1 MKKSNILN
9 LATLVAL
16 AALVFASALANAQS
30 PTTTAPVVNSENAAR
45 VFLGSEI
52 SHFIGSFGCWLKSTS
67 AGNPDAWEHGDFRMS
82 PDGSIYELS
91 LNGVPV
97 DIDPDKPLA
106 GLPYPT
112 TGIRTQFHFFLN
124 AFDKHGKFLASGNFG
139 TTVLKK
145 GDPIIVKLEAATVP
159 NFIRFV
165 LPAGVNPNNLILE
178 NTEGVSWTFDTR
190 AGGFNIYSDPIS
202 GMGYRII
209 DQGTDIVY
217 GVGHVP
223 PFEEPVS
230 ANESLITL
238 QYEGN
243 VSDLPFSPTRRYV
256 YRQAQKL
263 DGSITNAEGN
273 LVPAKVYMARL
284 GGNSL
289 SVYVNSVRGKVIV
302 KQWVEEGEL
311 PVIAEGLTTT
321 YPDDNTSS
329 GGVSIPAGYDR
340 VIIEVVGELE
350 NPDGFNTS
358 ISSFP
363 EGDGGKG

>member
-1 MKKSNILN
+1 MKKFNIL
-9 LATLVAL
+9 AAFVAL
-16 AALVFASALANAQS
+16 TALVFASAPAKAEMQ
-30 PTTTAPVVNSENAAR
+30 PTPITINSENAAR
-45 VFLGSEI
+45 VFLTSEI
-52 SHFIGSFGCWLKSTS
+52 SYFTGGFGDSLKPVNQSDWS
-67 AGNPDAWEHGDFRMS
+67 NWEYGDFTML
-82 PDGSIYELS
+82 PDGSVQALS

-97 DIDPDKPLA
+97 VIDPNKPLA
-106 GLPYPT
+106 GLPYPAS
-112 TGIRTQFHFFLN
+112 GIRTQLYLYLN
-124 AFDKHGKFLASGNFG
+124 GYDKDGKFVVSGYFE
-139 TTVLKK
+139 TKTLKK

-159 NFIRFV
+159 NFIRFSI
-165 LPAGVNPNNLILE
+165 PTGVNANNLILE
-178 NTEGVSWTFDTR
+178 NTEGSSWIYDIR
-190 AGGFNIYSDPIS
+190 AGGFNVYSDPIN

-209 DQGTDIVY
+209 DQSTGIVY
-217 GVGHVP
+217 GVGHIP
-223 PFEEPVS
+223 PFEAPVS

-263 DGSITNAEGN
+263 DGSLITDTEGN
-273 LVPAKVYMARL
+273 TVPAKVYMARL
-284 GGNSL
+284 GGKSL
-289 SVYVNSVRGKVIV
+289 SVYVNAIRGKVVV
-302 KQWVEEGEL
+302 KQWVAEGEL
-311 PVIAEGLTTT
+311 PIIAEGLTTT

-363 EGDGGKG
+363 EGDGSRG

>member
-1 MKKSNILN
+1 MKPIIS
-9 LATLVAL
+9 ATFVAL
-16 AALVFASALANAQS
+16 AAAALIFASAPANAQT
-30 PTTTAPVVNSENAAR
+30 PTTAPVVNSENAAR

-52 SHFIGSFGCWLKSTS
+52 SHFIGSFGCWLKSTTP
-67 AGNPDAWEHGDFRMS
+67 GKEERWEYGDFRML
-82 PDGSIYELS
+82 PDGGIYELS

-112 TGIRTQFHFFLN
+112 TGNRTQFYFYLN
-124 AFDKHGKFLASGNFG
+124 AFDRYGKFVASGNFG

-145 GDPIIVKLEAATVP
+145 GDPIIVKLTPATVP
-159 NFIRFV
+159 SFIRFT

-178 NTEGVSWTFDTR
+178 NTEGSSWTFDTR
-190 AGGFNIYSDPIS
+190 AGGFNVYSDPIS

-209 DQGTDIVY
+209 DQGTGIVY

-223 PFEEPVS
+223 PFEAPVS
-230 ANESLITL
+230 ATNESLVTI

-243 VSDLPFSPTRRYV
+243 VVELPFSPTRRYV
-256 YRQAQKL
+256 YRQGQKL
-263 DGSITNAEGN
+263 DGSLTDTEGN
-273 LVPAKVYMARL
+273 TVPAKVYMARL

-289 SVYVNSVRGKVIV
+289 SVYVNAIRGKVVV
-302 KQWVEEGEL
+302 KQWVAEGEL
-311 PVIAEGLTTT
+311 PIIAEGLTTT
-321 YPDDNTSS
+321 YPDDDTSS

-340 VIIEVVGELE
+340 VIIEVTGELE
-350 NPDGFNTS
+350 DPDGFNTS

-363 EGDGGKG
+363 EGDGAKG